1 MDVGSWGLNDI
12 KARVAQL
19 QTDVAAM
26 ESIDVS
32 AANDGIKKVGSEL
45 RLDIDA
51 LPTAPEN

>member
-1 MDVGSWGLNDI
+1 MAGEWGLNDI

-19 QTDVAAM
+19 QTDVATLG
-26 ESIDVS
+26 SIDVT
-32 AANDGIKKVGSEL
+32 AENDGIKKVGNEL